1 MVRDWYEL
9 FAVGRK
15 ASVLRAVS
23 LTERD
28 QFDFDAMTDQE
39 VIEAAATFDR
49 AVAASGLAA
58 KFASRVSRAE
68 LVRDDLYFWDRCTV
82 IYAEEMQEAE
92 RIAAAAR
99 ERVAQ
104 RIEQEFGSE
113 AVDIHDALRE
123 NDPQGYALEWDWS

>member
-1 MVRDWYEL
+1 
-9 FAVGRK
+9 
-15 ASVLRAVS
+15 
-23 LTERD
+23 
-28 QFDFDAMTDQE
+28 
-39 VIEAAATFDR
+39 
-49 AVAASGLAA
+49 
-58 KFASRVSRAE
+58 
-68 LVRDDLYFWDRCTV
+68 LYFWDRCTV

-113 AVDIHDALRE
+113 AVDIPDALRE